1 MSSRFLCTSVLSL
14 SLLVLATS
22 CSSTR
27 KKTPEISQLLGKK
40 VALVEL
46 EGETTSKGVAEVGI
60 VNEIVRRGS
69 FELVSKQ
76 DLAAS
81 RVRPEQDP
89 TDWRGIA
96 KGAGADWA
104 LRVKVL
110 KFDASVHEGYNET
123 EEEDS
128 LYEKETGQ
136 KKSKRLYKVKALRGE
151 VAFNVEFADL
161 KGDDVR
167 TAVATKKGEAF
178 AESKTHVERL
188 PPKMSFLQKLSQEA
202 FKDFFDQYE

>member
-1 MSSRFLCTSVLSL
+1 MNLRSSCTSVLSL
-14 SLLVLATS
+14 ALLVFATS
-22 CSSTR
+22 CSSIGKR
-27 KKTPEISQLLGKK
+27 TPEISELLGKK
-40 VALVEL
+40 VALVEI
-46 EGETTSKGVAEVGI
+46 EGERTSQAVAEIGI
-60 VNEIVRRGS
+60 VNEILRRGS
-69 FELVSKQ
+69 FELISKQ
-76 DLAAS
+76 DLATS
-81 RVRPEQDP
+81 RARPEQDP
-89 TDWRGIA
+89 LDWRGIA

-110 KFDASVHEGYNET
+110 KFDANAHEGYSEL

-151 VAFNVEFADL
+151 VEFNVEFADL
-161 KGDDVR
+161 QGGDVR

-178 AESKTHVERL
+178 ATSKTHVERL